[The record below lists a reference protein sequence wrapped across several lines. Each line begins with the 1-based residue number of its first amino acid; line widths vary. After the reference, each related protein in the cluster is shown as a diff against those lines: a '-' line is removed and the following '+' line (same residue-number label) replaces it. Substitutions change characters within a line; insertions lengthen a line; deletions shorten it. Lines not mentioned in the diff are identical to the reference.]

1 MSIRVR
7 ARFAKPASLLGS
19 SWGATICNIVI
30 CASLAVFFRGW
41 WRMLAM
47 PVFVLLQIFF
57 AFKFYRNPYFFE
69 EVFISAKAR
78 NKKAKDKD
86 GEFYV

>member
-19 SWGATICNIVI
+19 SWGATGSNIVV
-30 CASLAVFFRGW
+30 CASLGIFTSGW
-41 WRMLAM
+41 WKMLVM
-47 PVFVLLQIFF
+47 PIFVFAQIFF

-69 EVFISAKAR
+69 EFFISSKTR
-78 NKKAKDKD
+78 NRKAKDKD